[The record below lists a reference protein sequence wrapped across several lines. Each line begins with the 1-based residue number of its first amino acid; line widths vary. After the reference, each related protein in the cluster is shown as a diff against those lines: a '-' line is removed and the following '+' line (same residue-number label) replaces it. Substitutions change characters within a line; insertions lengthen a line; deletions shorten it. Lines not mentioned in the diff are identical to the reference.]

1 MRRDARSNAPH
12 KPIARCRSFTGIS
25 EIHLNDR
32 AEPKKQEKPTAV
44 PQRAPALPAADEAGF
59 IALCRKIERDQQF
72 RCSSYKDTCLRR
84 RISVRMRAKG
94 AATFGAYAG
103 VLDTDPAEYDKLIE
117 TLTINVSKFFRN
129 PETFASI
136 ATKVL
141 PELWATKSQ
150 MMRIWSA
157 GCATG
162 EEPYSLAVLCR
173 EYALAMKDEAR
184 LESVRIVG
192 SDVDR
197 DALSAASR
205 GRYTEAAFVETAPA
219 VREKYFPLDHGMYT
233 VAPEIRSLVA
243 FERRDLLDGGGPGGR
258 MHLIVC
264 RNVII
269 YFTRDTQERL
279 FERFHDLL
287 LPGAF
292 LVLGKVETLLG
303 KSREMFAPVSSRE
316 RIFRRL

>member
-1 MRRDARSNAPH
+1 MQAAP
-12 KPIARCRSFTGIS
+12 
-25 EIHLNDR
+25 
-32 AEPKKQEKPTAV
+32 V
-44 PQRAPALPAADEAGF
+44 ADEQGF
-59 IALCRKIERDQQF
+59 IALLRKIERDRHF
-72 RCSSYKDTCLRR
+72 RCWNYKDTCLRR
-84 RISVRMRAKG
+84 RISVRMRAKS
-94 AATFGAYAG
+94 ASSFAQYAG
-103 VLDTDPAEYDKLIE
+103 ILDTDPHEYDKLVE
-117 TLTINVSKFFRN
+117 ALTINVSKFFRN

-141 PELWATKSQ
+141 PELWAAPSPLV
-150 MMRIWSA
+150 RIWSA

-173 EYALAMKDEAR
+173 EYALAHGDLSKLER
-184 LESVRIVG
+184 LRIIGSDIDRESVTV
-192 SDVDR
+192 
-197 DALSAASR
+197 ASR
-205 GRYTEAAFVETAPA
+205 GRYPAGAFTDTSPA
-219 VREKYFPLDHGMYT
+219 VREKYFPLENGLFS
-233 VAPEIRSLVA
+233 VSPEIRNLVS
-243 FERRDLLDGGGPGGR
+243 FERRDILEGGGPGGR
-258 MHLIVC
+258 LHMVVC

-316 RIFRRL
+316 RIYRRL

>member
-1 MRRDARSNAPH
+1 V
-12 KPIARCRSFTGIS
+12 
-25 EIHLNDR
+25 R
-32 AEPKKQEKPTAV
+32 AA
-44 PQRAPALPAADEAGF
+44 APADEQGF
-59 IALCRKIERDQQF
+59 LALCRKIERDRGF
-72 RCSSYKDTCLRR
+72 RCFSYKDTCLKR

-94 AATFGAYAG
+94 ARTFADYAG
-103 VLDTDPAEYDKLIE
+103 VLDTDPIEYDRLVE

-129 PETFASI
+129 PETFACL
-136 ATKVL
+136 AAKVI
-141 PELWATKSQ
+141 PEIWASKSPLI
-150 MMRIWSA
+150 RIWSA

-173 EYALAMKDEAR
+173 EHALQAGDLRR
-184 LESVRIVG
+184 LDRVRVVG

-197 DALSAASR
+197 DAVSAASK
-205 GRYTEAAFVETAPA
+205 GRYPAASFAETPPS
-219 VREKYFPLDHGMYT
+219 VVEKYFPPEHGMHT
-233 VAPEIRSLVA
+233 VAPEIRNLVA
-243 FERRDLLDGGGPGGR
+243 FEKRDLLDGAGPGGR

-279 FERFHDLL
+279 FERFHELL
-287 LPGAF
+287 LPGGF

-303 KSREMFAPVSSRE
+303 KSRELFAPVSSRE

>member
-1 MRRDARSNAPH
+1 M
-12 KPIARCRSFTGIS
+12 
-25 EIHLNDR
+25 
-32 AEPKKQEKPTAV
+32 
-44 PQRAPALPAADEAGF
+44 
-59 IALCRKIERDQQF
+59 ALCRKIERDRGF
-72 RCSSYKDTCLRR
+72 RCSNYKDSCLRR
-84 RISVRMRAKG
+84 RISVRMRARD
-94 AATFGAYAG
+94 AASFAAYAG
-103 VLDTDPAEYDKLIE
+103 ILDTDAVEYQRLVD

-129 PETFASI
+129 PETFACI
-136 ATKVL
+136 ATRVL
-141 PELWATKSQ
+141 PDMWASKSPLL
-150 MMRIWSA
+150 RIWSA

-173 EYALAMKDEAR
+173 EHALAAADESR
-184 LESVRIVG
+184 LDRVRIIG

-197 DALSAASR
+197 EAVSAASR
-205 GRYTEAAFVETAPA
+205 GRYGAAAFADTSPA
-219 VREKYFPLDHGMYT
+219 VRERYFPLENGMHT
-233 VAPEIRSLVA
+233 VAPEIRNLVA
-243 FERRDLLDGGGPGGR
+243 FERRDLLEGGGPGGR

-287 LPGAF
+287 LPGGF

-316 RIFRRL
+316 RIYRRL